1 MQFTTDEDEEFE
13 EVVGEMESV
22 AATLGQGEA
31 LARSSQPVNY
41 APGTYY
47 ILIGAFVRKKNS
59 LKLFDKLFWEFCLGG
74 HNEEDSKQ
82 AAEAMVQL
90 SGVGFYHQQGKLNF
104 WIYEFMRNIRKKF
117 MSENVKINIET

>member
-41 APGTYY
+41 APGKSARI
-47 ILIGAFVRKKNS
+47 ILNSYHHNILFVNFNRYKYAIVN
-59 LKLFDKLFWEFCLGG
+59 
-74 HNEEDSKQ
+74 Q
-82 AAEAMVQL
+82 AATM
-90 SGVGFYHQQGKLNF
+90 
-104 WIYEFMRNIRKKF
+104 KKIV
-117 MSENVKINIET
+117 NKRLKPWCN